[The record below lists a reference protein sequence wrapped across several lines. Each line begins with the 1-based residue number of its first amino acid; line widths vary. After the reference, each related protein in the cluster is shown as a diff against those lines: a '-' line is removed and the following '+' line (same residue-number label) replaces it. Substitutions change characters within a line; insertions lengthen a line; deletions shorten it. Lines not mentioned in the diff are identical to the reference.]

1 MDIGFCS
8 PSVVEIHLH
17 SNTWRIPEITYG
29 FDDLRKS
36 PGSVDLDHVFEASY
50 ATMAMSARIHFHITG
65 KENRRRSREKLVEM
79 HIQSYPIPDKAL

>member
-8 PSVVEIHLH
+8 PSVVEIHL
-17 SNTWRIPEITYG
+17 TWRIPEITYG

-50 ATMAMSARIHFHITG
+50 ATMAMSARIPHHGEGEPTP
-65 KENRRRSREKLVEM
+65 EPRE
-79 HIQSYPIPDKAL
+79 IS